1 MGLPLLVPDVRDY
14 YLGNVGT
21 LSARR
26 TRPTFARP
34 RGEPFFAGPLCV
46 LTGPQTYSAGA
57 EFADAAKAFGLAT
70 IVGEETGGQPNSFG
84 NPLPLPLKRSGLAVQ
99 IATATSERANGDVT
113 DFKPVIPDV
122 IVRPTAADYRTGF
135 DPVFERAVTDCP
147 PRTIR

>member
-1 MGLPLLVPDVRDY
+1 V
-14 YLGNVGT
+14 
-21 LSARR
+21 
-26 TRPTFARP
+26 
-34 RGEPFFAGPLCV
+34 CV
-46 LTGPQTYSAGA
+46 LTGPQTYSAGV

-113 DFKPVIPDV
+113 DFKPVIPDI

-135 DPVFERAVTDCP
+135 DPVFERAVNDCP